1 MNKVLVEVYVPAL
14 NQSYDVF
21 LQRESRLYEVVE
33 LLNQTIKDVSKGHFI
48 PNEATALYERD
59 SGKPL
64 DMNQTV
70 EMLKII
76 NSSQLLLI

>member
-70 EMLKII
+70 EMLKIN